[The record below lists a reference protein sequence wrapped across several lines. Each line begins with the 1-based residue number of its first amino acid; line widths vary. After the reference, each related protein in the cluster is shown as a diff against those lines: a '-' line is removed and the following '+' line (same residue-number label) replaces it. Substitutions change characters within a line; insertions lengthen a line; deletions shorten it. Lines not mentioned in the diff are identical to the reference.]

1 MRNLLLAVLICLAGC
16 NRSAVKE
23 VVLYTSVDEPV
34 ARPIVA
40 EFTKRTGIAVVIKTD
55 AEASKTA
62 GLAATLRAER
72 ANPRADVFWNNEPF
86 HTVNLA
92 EEGVLAAY
100 ASPAAADVAKVFKDE
115 KGRWAGNGLRQR
127 VIVRGEGVSGIESVE
142 DLVKPQWRGKI
153 CMANPAFGTT
163 SGHLAALFVAWG
175 PERG

>member
-1 MRNLLLAVLICLAGC
+1 MRGTLLAVLICLVAGC
-16 NRSAVKE
+16 DRSTSVKE

-86 HTVNLA
+86 HTINLA

-100 ASPAAADVAKVFKDE
+100 ASPAAADIAARFKDD
-115 KGRWAGNGLRQR
+115 KGRWAASGVRQR
-127 VIVRGEGVSGIESVE
+127 VIV
-142 DLVKPQWRGKI
+142 
-153 CMANPAFGTT
+153 
-163 SGHLAALFVAWG
+163 LAAGVVG
-175 PERG
+175 IRTVQD